1 MTLRELIEQEKAQL
15 AQFGDNYEAI
25 AAALNAPTTV
35 DNPNTTPYEVAN
47 PPTLLEIYELVGD
60 DTAAALYDHATLSAD
75 IRNAIDSGNQAYIQM
90 MMRIAIKRGVL
101 TLDQA
106 QAVGDLLQRTQTVTP
121 PATIA
126 GPSLAAAAGLGTV
139 SSAQIQQAMN

>member
-1 MTLRELIEQEKAQL
+1 MATLKQLIAEHCQGMTSYSE
-15 AQFGDNYEAI
+15 I
-25 AAALNAPTTV
+25 AAILNAPTTI

-60 DTAAALYDHATLSAD
+60 DTAAALYDHSTLSAD
-75 IRNAIDSGNQAYIQM
+75 IRNAIDSGNSAYMQM

-101 TLDQA
+101 TLEQA
-106 QAVGDLLQRTQTVTP
+106 QAVGELLQRTTTVTP
-121 PATIA
+121 PATIP

-139 SSAQIQQAMN
+139 TSAQIQQAMN